1 MLQHTCHCFMS
12 SVERRKEVRLFVPLQ
27 KNSNNSLNFNF
38 NLILIPIDR
47 SFPQNLMQM
56 LMTMSDDE
64 PEVGEHDQSEDVD
77 KVQSLPEYCHRHHYY
92 RCNRHHDFNRHHL
105 LDHHL
110 QNCNHRHQW
119 PEHPDEGLLR
129 DFMYKVKST
138 GPAHISL
145 PVGFSLTTLITIS
158 TIVIIVIISFVMV
171 ITMVIIFITY
181 IACQPWQRRRAGD
194 LLGVSQSWW
203 NGSCTPRPC

>member
-1 MLQHTCHCFMS
+1 MS
-12 SVERRKEVRLFVPLQ
+12 WDLPLLHVLSGEEEGGEVVCPAAEEF
-27 KNSNNSLNFNF
+27 KFNFNF

-110 QNCNHRHQW
+110 QNCNHRHQ
-119 PEHPDEGLLR
+119 
-129 DFMYKVKST
+129 
-138 GPAHISL
+138 
-145 PVGFSLTTLITIS
+145 
-158 TIVIIVIISFVMV
+158 
-171 ITMVIIFITY
+171 
-181 IACQPWQRRRAGD
+181 
-194 LLGVSQSWW
+194 
-203 NGSCTPRPC
+203 

>member
-1 MLQHTCHCFMS
+1 MS

-77 KVQSLPEYCHRHHYY
+77 KVQPLPERCHHYKSLQINVIVISIFFIIILIDLSTLTKVSCGTSCTRSRAQVPLTY
-92 RCNRHHDFNRHHL
+92 RSL
-105 LDHHL
+105 S
-110 QNCNHRHQW
+110 
-119 PEHPDEGLLR
+119 
-129 DFMYKVKST
+129 VKST
-138 GPAHISL
+138 PNDHKNCAL
-145 PVGFSLTTLITIS
+145 LTI
-158 TIVIIVIISFVMV
+158 
-171 ITMVIIFITY
+171 
-181 IACQPWQRRRAGD
+181 
-194 LLGVSQSWW
+194 
-203 NGSCTPRPC
+203 